1 MVATFDNLD
10 ESIAMPATSNYR
22 RFQIASTLS
31 PLPHSRGLATVT
43 ITTTDAARIADL
55 GTDRFLHVERWVESL
70 DPGALRVVV
79 DECKV
84 AIDHYADNVDDS

>member
-1 MVATFDNLD
+1 MR
-10 ESIAMPATSNYR
+10 SPAVSASSNYR
-22 RFQIASTLS
+22 RFQIAATLT
-31 PLPHSRGLATVT
+31 PLPHNRGLATVT
-43 ITTTDAARIADL
+43 VTTSDSARIADL

-70 DPGALRVVV
+70 DPDALQVVV

>member
-1 MVATFDNLD
+1 
-10 ESIAMPATSNYR
+10 MPASANYR
-22 RFQIASTLS
+22 RFQIAATLE
-31 PLPHSRGLATVT
+31 PLPNNRGLATVT
-43 ITTTDAARIADL
+43 ITTADPARIADL

-70 DPGALRVVV
+70 IPQALQVVV